1 MARFN
6 QTVQRGSVKTYSYE
20 GGDVYVES
28 PIDSW
33 FNMLFSSF
41 AEDTF
46 YEKAN
51 TQLAR
56 FIDQTEIVAQTYGYE
71 FVAKCA
77 VFARNEL
84 GLRSI
89 SQLTAAWLNDKP
101 MNRKREFYR
110 VFCHRADDPSE
121 LFAAVDVLGQKR
133 SHALVRGC
141 GDYVSTLS
149 EYQLAK
155 YLLENRKYKMA
166 DIINL
171 THPVYSPA
179 VRKFKMDELEAPETW
194 ENRIMTA
201 PDKESR
207 DAAWKSLVENHSL
220 GYMALI
226 RNLNNI
232 MSIDDIDLTWIDTY
246 LCPQITDSDA
256 IRRSLIFPY
265 RIYTAFRM
273 LRYKNLH
280 VVKALDDAFMLAVDN
295 VPTFSGRSAIILDV
309 SGSMEESISSHSVV
323 TIKQA
328 GAVFAAILMLKN
340 PDTIFIKFGTKAKKL
355 DKTRILSAFGLIS
368 ELETNDDCD
377 YSTRVSPAFE
387 MLKNEAIDRV
397 FLISD
402 MQVMDGGYYNQ
413 SAYIVYR
420 KNCGE
425 TLLYSFDLG
434 NYPTQVTPL
443 VPWVHYVT
451 TLGNNVYDFI
461 RLCEEDKSL
470 VDYINDKYSYLFS

>member
-6 QTVQRGSVKTYSYE
+6 QNVQRGSVQTTSYE

-41 AEDTF
+41 AEDAF
-46 YEKAN
+46 YEKAS

-56 FIDQTEIVAQTYGYE
+56 FIDQTEIVAHAYGYE

-84 GLRSI
+84 GMRSI

-101 MNRKREFYR
+101 MDCKRKFYR
-110 VFCHRADDPSE
+110 TFCHRADDPSE
-121 LFAAVDVLGQKR
+121 LFAAVDALGQKR
-133 SHALVRGC
+133 SHAFVRGC
-141 GDYVSTLS
+141 GDYISTLT
-149 EYQLAK
+149 EHQLAK
-155 YLLENRKYKMA
+155 YQLENRDYKMV

-171 THPVYSPA
+171 THPVYSTA
-179 VRKFKMDELEAPETW
+179 IRKFKTGELETPETW
-194 ENRIMTA
+194 ESRIMTA

-232 MSIDDIDLTWIDTY
+232 LSIDNIDLEWIDTY
-246 LCPQITDSDA
+246 LCPQITNREA
-256 IRRSLIFPY
+256 IHKSMIFPY

-273 LRYKNLH
+273 LRCENLH
-280 VVKALDDAFMLAVDN
+280 VLKALDDAFMLAVDN
-295 VPTFSGRSAIILDV
+295 VPTFKGCSAIILDI
-309 SGSMEESISSHSVV
+309 SGSMEDRISARSVV

-328 GAVFAAILMLKN
+328 GAVFAATLMLKN
-340 PDTIFIKFGTKAKKL
+340 PDTIFIKFGSDAKRL
-355 DKTRILSAFGLIS
+355 DKTKILSAFALIR
-368 ELETNDDCD
+368 ELEANDNCG
-377 YSTRVSPAFE
+377 YSTRVSPAFN
-387 MLKNEAIDRV
+387 MLKDEDVDRV

-402 MQVMDGGYYNQ
+402 MQVMDGGYYNK
-413 SAYIVYR
+413 SAYRVYR
-420 KNCGE
+420 ENCGE
-425 TLLYSFDLG
+425 TPLYSFDLG

-443 VPWVHYVT
+443 VPWVHYIT
-451 TLGNNVYDFI
+451 ALGNNVYDFI

-470 VDYINDKYSYLFS
+470 VDYINEKYSYLFD